1 MRCTATQP
9 YTGQVS
15 SRYAESQNSHSS
27 WVARAKAGDQAAFAS
42 LFARYERRK
51 PSSFPDAGDLDETIV
66 AEWPDDPAAAMLEAW
81 RRQRAR
87 QGLRAMRWAAD
98 VDSAEAAQA
107 VNKLGA
113 FPG

>member
-1 MRCTATQP
+1 MLTIVEGMAVGVLIGELVAGIP
-9 YTGQVS
+9 L
-15 SRYAESQNSHSS
+15 SR
-27 WVARAKAGDQAAFAS
+27 RI
-42 LFARYERRK
+42 ARYERRK

>member
-1 MRCTATQP
+1 MYAIRLGNGTLSEATVKINI
-9 YTGQVS
+9 TGANDNASIAVVGLS
-15 SRYAESQNSHSS
+15 DNAVIEAGG
-27 WVARAKAGDQAAFAS
+27 VANGT
-42 LFARYERRK
+42 
-51 PSSFPDAGDLDETIV
+51 PG
-66 AEWPDDPAAAMLEAW
+66 DPAAAMLEAW